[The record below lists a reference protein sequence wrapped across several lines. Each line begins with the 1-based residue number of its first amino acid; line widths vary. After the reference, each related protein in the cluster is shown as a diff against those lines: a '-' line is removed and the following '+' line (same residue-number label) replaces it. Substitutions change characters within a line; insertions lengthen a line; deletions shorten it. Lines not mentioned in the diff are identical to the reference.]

1 MHGGIGF
8 TWELDVHLYF
18 KRAKTL
24 EQHYGST
31 ETQLER
37 ALAAAGVEAPE

>member
-8 TWELDVHLYF
+8 TWELDLHFFF

-31 ETQLER
+31 EAQLER
-37 ALAAAGVEAPE
+37 ALAAAGL